1 MSSGMTTFS
10 TLTQTT
16 QCMSD
21 RTADVAAQ
29 PRATQ
34 KLFRGRNNSV
44 SVYDGVT
51 LRSQSPVD

>member
-1 MSSGMTTFS
+1 MTTFS